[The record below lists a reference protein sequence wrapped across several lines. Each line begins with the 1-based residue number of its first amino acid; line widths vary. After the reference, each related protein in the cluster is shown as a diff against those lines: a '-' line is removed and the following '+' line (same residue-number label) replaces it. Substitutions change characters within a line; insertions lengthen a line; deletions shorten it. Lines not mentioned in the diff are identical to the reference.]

1 MKLTM
6 VGTGYVGLVTG
17 ACLANTG
24 NDVICLDID
33 ANKIAMLNRGE
44 VPIYEPGLRD
54 MIARNVAAGRLKF
67 STDKQSAYRDAQVIF
82 ICVGTPPDED
92 GSADVRYVLKAGED
106 IAEVIEQ
113 LGPHVTPKLVV
124 VKSTVPV
131 GTSDRVRD
139 LIRSRTKNKFYIAN

>member
-33 ANKIAMLNRGE
+33 ASKIAMLNRGE

-54 MIARNVAAGRLKF
+54 MIARNAAACRLHF
-67 STDKQSAYRDAQVIF
+67 TTDKQHAYRDAQVIF
-82 ICVGTPPDED
+82 ICVGTPPGED
-92 GSADVRYVLKAGED
+92 GSADVSHVLKAAQD
-106 IAEVIEQ
+106 IAAVIEE
-113 LGPHVTPKLVV
+113 LGPSAAPKLVV

-131 GTSDRVRD
+131 GTS
-139 LIRSRTKNKFYIAN
+139 